1 MVSGTGQERLP
12 GLFLRLSRSISNCT
26 FEGQFFET
34 DAETD
39 VNERSKLGT
48 GCCWKLPSEKCAA
61 RNELPDS
68 VLALKQKETPCPK
81 KVARAFKG

>member
-1 MVSGTGQERLP
+1 MVSETGQERFP
-12 GLFLRLSRSISNCT
+12 GLFLRLSLSISNYT
-26 FEGQFFET
+26 FEGPFLET

-48 GCCWKLPSEKCAA
+48 GCCWKVLSEKCAA